1 MSADV
6 AWTEEARQRLDRA
19 PAFVRPGIVKLV
31 AKRARER
38 GRTIVDSA
46 FLTEIR
52 NESML
57 LVAKCLR
64 GFGFEDLTLDA
75 FDVAKAKMRKLPHKV
90 KVIGEIQRFLAE
102 RTQKNE
108 MVLAKFRRYLVMIPE
123 RGLPW
128 TEEALA
134 RIQRVPEPLRPLVR
148 EAIDA
153 AARESRERLVS
164 GEVVDRYVAQYR
176 APAAVETAP
185 RSDGPVAGVT
195 MLWTAEAE
203 ERLRRIPLPPVRE
216 MVARRTE
223 AWARHHGLEV
233 VDASEYEAARASA
246 VGPDPSPSG

>member
-1 MSADV
+1 MSRPGSPDGVSAEP
-6 AWTEEARQRLDRA
+6 AWTEEARERLAHA
-19 PAFVRPGIVKLV
+19 PAFVRPGIVKLM

-38 GRTIVDSA
+38 GRTVVDSA

-90 KVIGEIQRFLAE
+90 EVIGEIQRFLAE

-108 MVLAKFRRYLVMIPE
+108 MVLAKFQRYLATMPE

-134 RIQRVPEPLRPLVR
+134 RIQRVPEGLRPLVR
-148 EAIDA
+148 EAIEA
-153 AARESRERLVS
+153 AAREARERLVS
-164 GEVVDRYVAQYR
+164 GEVVDRYLAQYR
-176 APAAVETAP
+176 EPAAVETAP
-185 RSDGPVAGVT
+185 RSGGPVAGIT

-203 ERLRRIPLPPVRE
+203 ERLRRIPLAPIRD

-223 AWARHHGLEV
+223 AWARDHGLEV
-233 VDASEYEAARASA
+233 VDASAYDAARA
-246 VGPDPSPSG
+246 